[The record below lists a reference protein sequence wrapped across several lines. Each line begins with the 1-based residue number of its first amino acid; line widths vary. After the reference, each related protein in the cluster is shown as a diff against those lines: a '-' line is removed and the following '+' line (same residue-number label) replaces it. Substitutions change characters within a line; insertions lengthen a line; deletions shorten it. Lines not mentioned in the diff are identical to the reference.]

1 MLLLRFHFSNGEIEK
16 AAHSLWLFFILC
28 LTSLKIHIYVNFET
42 VLTFTLLDCITF
54 GDMFIT
60 EEAASFQLYIKKTK
74 SDRK

>member
-16 AAHSLWLFFILC
+16 AAHTLWLFFILC

-54 GDMFIT
+54 GDVYYRGSSKLSAVYQENKI
-60 EEAASFQLYIKKTK
+60 
-74 SDRK
+74 